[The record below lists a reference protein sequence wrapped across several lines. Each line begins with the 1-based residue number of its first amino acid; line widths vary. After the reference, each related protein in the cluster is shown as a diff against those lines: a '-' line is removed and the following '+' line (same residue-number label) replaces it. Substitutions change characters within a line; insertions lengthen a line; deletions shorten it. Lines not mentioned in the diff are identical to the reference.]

1 MNQTARYS
9 IVRFLPYAETEE
21 FANVGVVLFAPGKRY
36 FDFRLNN
43 KWRRIGAFFEPLE
56 RRVVAEGIR
65 ACGEELQRTR
75 ALAMGMFGDNRG
87 QAAAAGVFEDLVR
100 PREALFRFSSIRAI
114 VTDAPEAK
122 LAALFDHYV
131 EHAFATHLYEQ
142 GTDLVSI
149 KNHLGHRSLNST
161 LIYVHLARPG
171 MGKAVSPFDVR

>member
-56 RRVVAEGIR
+56 RRVFAEGIR
-65 ACGEELQRTR
+65 AFGEELQRTR
-75 ALAMGMFGDNRG
+75 ALAMGMFGDSRG

-100 PREALFRFSSIRAI
+100 PR
-114 VTDAPEAK
+114 
-122 LAALFDHYV
+122 H
-131 EHAFATHLYEQ
+131 
-142 GTDLVSI
+142 LVS
-149 KNHLGHRSLNST
+149 NRDADADRDDLNFRESLHVPRVSLGRAPREMRNAECGMRNGWRG
-161 LIYVHLARPG
+161 ARWRRLS
-171 MGKAVSPFDVR
+171 AL